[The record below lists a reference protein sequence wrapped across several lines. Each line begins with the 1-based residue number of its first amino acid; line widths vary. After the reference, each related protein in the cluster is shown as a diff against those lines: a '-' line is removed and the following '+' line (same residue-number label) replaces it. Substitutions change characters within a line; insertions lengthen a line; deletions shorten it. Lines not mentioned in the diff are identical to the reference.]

1 MLITDWSS
9 ISYEYSFSTLK
20 PTLYINTPMKVM
32 NPEYDKIECKP
43 YDITIRD
50 KIGKELN
57 MDEIN
62 KCGNIVEEFI
72 KNKNDYQM
80 RLKEIREQSVFNIG
94 KSAEVGA
101 AYIIE
106 RLKKIEQDKKNEMEW
121 ET

>member
-1 MLITDWSS
+1 
-9 ISYEYSFSTLK
+9 
-20 PTLYINTPMKVM
+20 
-32 NPEYDKIECKP
+32 
-43 YDITIRD
+43 
-50 KIGKELN
+50 